1 MTLPRKFFTAGSML
15 LAILPLQVSY
25 ARPTVDR
32 QTSTPPSIRAGKSSV
47 AISKPRLYAAARL
60 ASAKFPQEQ
69 ERQPLG
75 ALSTVGE
82 VYVNESRAPSESTV
96 FPGDTLRTGETGA
109 ATFTVSGRGSL
120 KISPKARLT
129 FVDEPRYLATL
140 QEGTVVM
147 SVFAE
152 TANFQVR
159 TGDFVIIP
167 GQEVPSAASEISRFA
182 DGSTR
187 INCTSGAVGV
197 VALETT
203 QAVFLRPGQYV
214 TVSAGGALQAVMSP
228 IGAPSE
234 PLPLP
239 PAKAKKSRTG
249 WIILGV
255 AGGGGAAAAAVL
267 ASGGKKTSV
276 SPSVP

>member
-1 MTLPRKFFTAGSML
+1 MTLRRKFSRAGSLL
-15 LAILPLQVSY
+15 LATLLPQASY

-32 QTSTPPSIRAGKSSV
+32 QTSTAPSIRAGKSSL
-47 AISKPRLYAAARL
+47 AINKPRLNAAARL
-60 ASAKFPQEQ
+60 ASAKFPQEE
-69 ERQPLG
+69 ERKPLG

-96 FPGDTLRTGETGA
+96 FPGDTLRTGATGA
-109 ATFTVSGRGSL
+109 ATFTVSGRGSF
-120 KISPKARLT
+120 KISPNARLT

-147 SVFAE
+147 SVFTE
-152 TANFQVR
+152 NANFQVR

-167 GQEVPSAASEISRFA
+167 GPEVPSAASEISRFA

-214 TVSAGGALQAVMSP
+214 TVSAEGALQAVMSP
-228 IGAPSE
+228 IGAPGT
-234 PLPLP
+234 PTP

-267 ASGGKKTSV
+267 ASGHKSSV